1 MAYIPTGMQA
11 LFPIYLGRMP
21 QKDED
26 RDAYDSSVAQ
36 NENNLNQN
44 LELLYSKLSEL
55 KSALAELTEG
65 E

>member
-11 LFPIYLGRMP
+11 MFPIYLGRMP
-21 QKDED
+21 QDGED

-44 LELLYSKLSEL
+44 FAILFDKIAELE
-55 KSALAELTEG
+55 SALADLTEG
-65 E
+65 G